1 MWLSNFTLVLP
12 DEIVSHG
19 SVRVEDSILRANTGG
34 GWNVQ
39 PGVSMHED
47 TEWVQLGSTL
57 EQ

>member
-1 MWLSNFTLVLP
+1 VQAFGSGIFFVSNNH
-12 DEIVSHG
+12 DG

-57 EQ
+57 E